1 MGKVLRCNDLM
12 PGCTFEARGDSEE
25 EVLTQAVE
33 HAKTAHDMAVI
44 PEGVMNR
51 VRGAIHDEDQARG
64 QSAGRSRS

>member
-1 MGKVLRCNDLM
+1 
-12 PGCTFEARGDSEE
+12 
-25 EVLTQAVE
+25 VE

-51 VRGAIHDEDQARG
+51 VRGAIHDEDRARG